1 MKELALLLLLLTGCE
16 LTPTGDVILKN
27 VKQPVRRYHDD
38 SLHVSCWVTVS
49 GQGDGI
55 FCIPDHDLHR

>member
-1 MKELALLLLLLTGCE
+1 MSKLWFLIFLAGCQ
-16 LTPTGDVILKN
+16 LTPTGDFILKN
-27 VKQPVRRYHDD
+27 VAQPVRRYHDD

-55 FCIPDHDLHR
+55 FCIPDKELAR